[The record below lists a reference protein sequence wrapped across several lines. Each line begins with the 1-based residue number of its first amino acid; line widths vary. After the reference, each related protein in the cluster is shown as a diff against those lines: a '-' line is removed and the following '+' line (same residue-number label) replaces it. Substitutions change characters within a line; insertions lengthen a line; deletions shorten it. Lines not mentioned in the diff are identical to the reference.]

1 VNEYRTRSSSNSFA
15 KAGSAMIHEMV
26 NDLPCGQRL
35 LQVHC
40 MQNNLGMAS
49 RSEESSDSARRGAL
63 TSNEKMNAPLDSA
76 KIVRLIV
83 FDDSFSMEFSSCKL
97 IRLQSKV
104 GE

>member
-1 VNEYRTRSSSNSFA
+1 
-15 KAGSAMIHEMV
+15 MIHEMV

-49 RSEESSDSARRGAL
+49 RSEESSGAF

-83 FDDSFSMEFSSCKL
+83 FDDSFSMEFSSRKL
-97 IRLQSKV
+97 IRLRSKV
-104 GE
+104 GEDLSRNYCLLYR